1 MVKHIVFFKLKEKD
15 TEVEKELYKKL
26 LSLKNHIELLKEIEV
41 GINFKES
48 ERAYDLALIT
58 VFENTEDLA
67 AYATH
72 PYHLEVLKYIK
83 TVVSDTKVVD
93 FKY

>member
-1 MVKHIVFFKLKEKD
+1 MVKHIVFFKLKDKNP
-15 TEVEKELYKKL
+15 EVENELKEKL
-26 LSLKNHIELLKEIEV
+26 LSLKEHIDFLKDIEV

-48 ERAYDLALIT
+48 ERAYDLALVTI
-58 VFENTEDLA
+58 FENAQDLER
-67 AYATH
+67 YATH

>member
-1 MVKHIVFFKLKEKD
+1 MVKHIVFFKLQNKNE
-15 TEVEKELYKKL
+15 EVEKELKKRL
-26 LSLKNHIELLKEIEV
+26 LSLKDEIGFIRHLEV

-48 ERAYDLALIT
+48 ERAYDMALIT
-58 VFENTEDLA
+58 DFDNEADLEK
-67 AYATH
+67 YATH
-72 PYHLEVLKYIK
+72 PYHLEVIKYIK

>member
-1 MVKHIVFFKLKEKD
+1 MVKHIVFFKLKEK
-15 TEVEKELYKKL
+15 TPEQAEALKEKL
-26 LSLKNHIELLKEIEV
+26 LSLKKEIDLIRNLEV

-48 ERAYDLALIT
+48 ERAYDVALLT
-58 VFENTEDLA
+58 DFDDEEALA

-72 PYHLEVLKYIK
+72 PWHLKVIEYIK
-83 TVVSDTKVVD
+83 NVVSDSKVVD

>member
-1 MVKHIVFFKLKEKD
+1 MVKHIVFFKLKKSDDGSAEALR
-15 TEVEKELYKKL
+15 EKL
-26 LSLKNHIELLKEIEV
+26 LSLKKEIGLIRNLEV

-48 ERAYDLALIT
+48 ERAYDVALIT
-58 VFENTEDLA
+58 DFDDAEDLA

-72 PYHLEVLKYIK
+72 PYHLKVLEYIK
-83 TVVSDTKVVD
+83 TVISDSKVVD

>member
-1 MVKHIVFFKLKEKD
+1 MVKHIVFFKLKDKNP
-15 TEVEKELYKKL
+15 EVEKELQEKL
-26 LSLKNHIELLKEIEV
+26 LSLKDHIELLKDIEV

-48 ERAYDLALIT
+48 ERAYDLALVT
-58 VFENTEDLA
+58 VFENEEDLA
-67 AYATH
+67 AYAIH
-72 PYHLEVLKYIK
+72 PYHLDVLKYIK

>member
-1 MVKHIVFFKLKEKD
+1 MVKHIVFFKLKNNNPENAEAL
-15 TEVEKELYKKL
+15 TEKL
-26 LSLKNHIELLKEIEV
+26 LTLKNEIDLIKNIEV

-48 ERAYDLALIT
+48 ERAYDVALVT
-58 VFENTEDLA
+58 DFDHEEDLS

-72 PYHLEVLKYIK
+72 PYHLKVIDYIK
-83 TVVSDTKVVD
+83 GVVSDTKVVD

>member
-1 MVKHIVFFKLKEKD
+1 MVKHIVFFKLKDKNP
-15 TEVEKELYKKL
+15 EVEKELQEKL
-26 LSLKNHIELLKEIEV
+26 LSLKDHINLLKDIEV

-48 ERAYDLALIT
+48 ERAYDLALVT
-58 VFENTEDLA
+58 VFENEEDLA

-72 PYHLEVLKYIK
+72 PYHLDVLKYIK
-83 TVVSDTKVVD
+83 TVISDTKVVD

>member
-1 MVKHIVFFKLKEKD
+1 MVKHIVFFKLKDKSP
-15 TEVEKELYKKL
+15 EVEKELQQKL
-26 LSLKNHIELLKEIEV
+26 LSLKEHIDFLKEIEV

-48 ERAYDLALIT
+48 ERAYDLALVT
-58 VFENTEDLA
+58 VFENEEDLSR
-67 AYATH
+67 YATH

>member
-1 MVKHIVFFKLKEKD
+1 MVKHIVFFKLKDKNP
-15 TEVEKELYKKL
+15 EVEKELQEKL
-26 LSLKNHIELLKEIEV
+26 LSLKDHIDLLKDIEV

-48 ERAYDLALIT
+48 ERAYDLALVT
-58 VFENTEDLA
+58 VFENEEDLA
-67 AYATH
+67 AYAAH